1 MWRLFCS
8 AALLVASHSP
18 VSALAIPQYAAGR
31 TQIRSRAHG
40 HSLWFH
46 SSVAPLSRT
55 PAWAR
60 SMTVGD
66 ASEDASDVAVPEQD
80 VEDDEEEFVL
90 FEPAPSSPPT
100 PPSWSPFGVAP
111 QAAEALQDGDDE
123 DDPLQQARVL
133 FYMGI
138 SVAPVLF
145 LLPFLSSNGPLV
157 PLDPS
162 NM

>member
-1 MWRLFCS
+1 
-8 AALLVASHSP
+8 
-18 VSALAIPQYAAGR
+18 
-31 TQIRSRAHG
+31 
-40 HSLWFH
+40 
-46 SSVAPLSRT
+46 
-55 PAWAR
+55 
-60 SMTVGD
+60 MTVGD
-66 ASEDASDVAVPEQD
+66 ASEDASDVAVREQD

-90 FEPAPSSPPT
+90 FEPAPSPPPT